1 MPIISSAVREA
12 PASDTILVEDA
23 SLPRGFVQ
31 LPKQV
36 LYACNLSRDAKLL
49 YAILLGY
56 AWQEQRCF
64 PGYQRLCADL
74 DASENAV
81 RTWMRELED
90 THLIS
95 QRRRG
100 QGRTNLYLFHDL
112 RTATIAVQEHHTIAV
127 VEPQEAQDNEEAVHK
142 EKEHKESGI
151 RNSKE
156 TLTSN
161 EGPGNEHP
169 FTHSAVFSTAKDKV
183 LRSLAGQQTEGFS
196 SLQPGAPPPQR
207 QERSERAKGQRKK
220 EDAQT
225 HQLAAERRKSPGW
238 LPGYIVDFSREF
250 HDEAAT
256 ASNIT
261 RASHLFERAGMD
273 ADTFIEQV
281 YAARRITQGRA
292 NIHKRAEVGKNPAWP
307 DGFPNRMPYFFSVL
321 EEHLGLKM
329 PKVYAEA
336 KTLTVSERLHRV
348 IGEPERALE

>member
-36 LYACNLSRDAKLL
+36 LYARNLSRDAKLL

-56 AWQEQRCF
+56 AWQDQRCF

-100 QGRTNLYLFHDL
+100 QGRTNIYMFHDL
-112 RTATIAVQEHHTIAV
+112 RTAHLEVQDQHKMAV
-127 VEPQEAQDNEEAVHK
+127 VEPQEFEDNEEAVQK
-142 EKEHKESGI
+142 QTEEEQSGL
-151 RNSKE
+151 RTSSRVHP
-156 TLTSN
+156 SN
-161 EGPGNEHP
+161 EEPINEP
-169 FTHSAVFSTAKDKV
+169 LVRHSAVFSTAKDRV
-183 LRSLAGQQTEGFS
+183 VRSLAGQETQAFRPIRHDPSPPGSKEQQKKPAEG
-196 SLQPGAPPPQR
+196 
-207 QERSERAKGQRKK
+207 RKR
-220 EDAQT
+220 ESAQT
-225 HQLAAERRKSPGW
+225 HQLAGRRFDAPVW

-256 ASNIT
+256 FSNIT
-261 RASHLFERAGMD
+261 RAAHLFERAGMD
-273 ADTFIEQV
+273 AEAFIGQIYE
-281 YAARRITQGRA
+281 ARRITKGRA
-292 NIHKRAEVGKNPAWP
+292 NIQKRSEVGKNPAWP
-307 DGFPNRMPYFFSVL
+307 NGFPNRMPYFFSVL
-321 EEHLGLKM
+321 EDILGLK
-329 PKVYAEA
+329 VA
-336 KTLTVSERLHRV
+336 R
-348 IGEPERALE
+348 